1 MNHIS
6 KELKPLYND
15 DCIFTIYLGGKQH
28 KLSLGRNK
36 GYGFK
41 LVLNYQSKI

>member
-15 DCIFTIYLGGKQH
+15 DYIFTIHLGGKQH